1 MPAFLKNKWLWIG
14 LVLIAVIVVGFSF
27 MQNAGKAKKAE
38 VEKAAATRV
47 ESPYAAIAN
56 GKVDVEGG
64 IIQIAARRGGVVR
77 EVLVQ
82 EGDRVVAGQ
91 ILARQEDDEPRLA
104 LQSANADVA
113 QAESQIR
120 LIQVEI
126 RTAQREHD
134 RLQRLVAS
142 NFVAASRMDQARDA
156 IATAQARLAA
166 QQASVQTARARRDQA
181 AYNVELTVIRAPQ
194 SGRIVRRYA
203 NPGAGASTLNVS
215 NMFDL
220 EPDAPRIARAEI
232 VESDI
237 PNISAGQ
244 AVEITPEGDPSK
256 VYVGTVLRR
265 AAVFGPRKLASDD
278 PLQRSEGPVG
288 WVVALDGPSTPPNT
302 LTRRLYCADGV
313 SDRRRPPAPLPTDLT
328 GRLTGSCSARRAC
341 RSAWPRRVCPRR
353 TSWCSGRSSPRRG
366 CPAAGPSCAPPCSAT
381 RCRR

>member
-14 LVLIAVIVVGFSF
+14 LVLIVVIVVGFTF

-38 VEKAAATRV
+38 EEKAAATKV
-47 ESPYAAIAN
+47 DSPYAAIAN

-113 QAESQIR
+113 QAESQLR

-156 IATAQARLAA
+156 IAQAQARLGS

-194 SGRIVRRYA
+194 NGRIVRRYA

-265 AAVFGPRKLASDD
+265 AAVFGARKLASDD
-278 PLQRSEGPVG
+278 PSQRSDER
-288 WVVALDGPSTPPNT
+288 VVEVVVTAGD
-302 LTRRLYCADGV
+302 
-313 SDRRRPPAPLPTDLT
+313 APLLIGQRVLVKFMKPGETAGAPRAAST
-328 GRLTGSCSARRAC
+328 GVPAGRAMQ
-341 RSAWPRRVCPRR
+341 A
-353 TSWCSGRSSPRRG
+353 
-366 CPAAGPSCAPPCSAT
+366 PAQAG
-381 RCRR
+381 